1 MTPLWKS
8 LPVRWSSW
16 RKFASRSNGSADLDL
31 ELARSWLKDL
41 HPNTIPRH
49 IAQLSFSRSSG
60 PGGQNVNKS
69 VQPRD
74 PLLLFLPPLLVTCSL
89 LPVLRAPS
97 SVLATLKIPL
107 VALLPLVPS
116 LLHPQ
121 LRGSRYA
128 TDRSQALVIQ
138 SDESRQQSSNVEAC
152 FDKLHQLLLSS
163 AKQVIPGET
172 SQEQSVRVHKLQRA
186 QNEARLKSKKFA
198 SNKKSNRRGSKYDD

>member
-74 PLLLFLPPLLVTCSL
+74 PLLLLPPLLVTCSL

-97 SVLATLKIPL
+97 SVRCTCTSWNLLIVGFLQGQFKGHAENPIGGLASIGAKFVTPPATRFPLCDRPVPGPGDTIRRIPT
-107 VALLPLVPS
+107 A
-116 LLHPQ
+116 
-121 LRGSRYA
+121 
-128 TDRSQALVIQ
+128 I
-138 SDESRQQSSNVEAC
+138 E
-152 FDKLHQLLLSS
+152 
-163 AKQVIPGET
+163 
-172 SQEQSVRVHKLQRA
+172 
-186 QNEARLKSKKFA
+186 
-198 SNKKSNRRGSKYDD
+198 